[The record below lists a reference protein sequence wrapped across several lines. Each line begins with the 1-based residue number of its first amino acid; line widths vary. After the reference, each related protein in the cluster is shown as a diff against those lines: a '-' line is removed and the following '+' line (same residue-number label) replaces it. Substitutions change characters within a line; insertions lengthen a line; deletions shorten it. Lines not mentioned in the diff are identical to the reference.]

1 MLKEIGDNG
10 EEFMFN
16 WLANLGYD
24 AELYQTR
31 SRAFNLSF
39 HSAEKM
45 QVSMKDA
52 LLTDLDFHTS
62 QLIIEQYG

>member
-1 MLKEIGDNG
+1 MYI
-10 EEFMFN
+10 

-24 AELYQTR
+24 QELYQTR

-39 HSAEKM
+39 HSTDKM
-45 QVSMKDA
+45 KVSMKDA

-62 QLIIEQYG
+62 QLIIE